1 MTTVKTA
8 ISLQKTLF
16 EQAEE
21 LAREMKVPRSRLFT
35 LALEDFL
42 RRHESKQLL
51 EDINAAYDDA
61 PDPTEQ
67 TLRHRMRRQH
77 RQVVE
82 GEW

>member
-16 EQAEE
+16 ERAKA
-21 LAREMKVPRSRLFT
+21 LANEMKISRSRLFV

-42 RRHESKQLL
+42 RRHESQRML
-51 EDINAAYDDA
+51 EDIDAAYDDA
-61 PDPTEQ
+61 PDPAEQ
-67 TLRHRMRRQH
+67 ALRRRMRRQH
-77 RQVVE
+77 RQIVE